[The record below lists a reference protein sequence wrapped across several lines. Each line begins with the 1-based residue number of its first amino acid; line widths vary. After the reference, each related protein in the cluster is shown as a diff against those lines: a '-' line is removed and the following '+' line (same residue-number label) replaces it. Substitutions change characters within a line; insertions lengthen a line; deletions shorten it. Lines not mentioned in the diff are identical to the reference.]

1 MASWIAGCGRGG
13 GEKVIVMG
21 VWMKG
26 VLREI
31 ERWSGASSSR
41 PRFGIRER
49 RGMQQARD
57 GRGGAV
63 SWSEAFQA
71 ERSACTEDILVATH

>member
-1 MASWIAGCGRGG
+1 M
-13 GEKVIVMG
+13 MG
-21 VWMKG
+21 VGMKG
-26 VLREI
+26 VLGAIGRC
-31 ERWSGASSSR
+31 SGSSSSR
-41 PRFGIRER
+41 PRFRGRER

-71 ERSACTEDILVATH
+71 ERSACTEAILVATH